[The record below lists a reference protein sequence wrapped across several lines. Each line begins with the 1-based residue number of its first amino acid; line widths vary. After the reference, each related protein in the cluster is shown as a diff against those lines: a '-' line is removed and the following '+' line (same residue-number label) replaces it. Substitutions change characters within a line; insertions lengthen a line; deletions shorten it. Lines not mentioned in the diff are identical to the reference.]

1 MKSSLVALVLFAAVA
16 LLASGCGS
24 KSMNAVAPTPVPAL
38 DAQAQAALTP
48 DAALQRLVDGNAR
61 FVAGETL
68 RRDLSLQVQ
77 QTAAAQHPAAIVLSC
92 VDSRIPTE
100 RVFDQGIGDIFN
112 ARVAGNF
119 VNDDMLGSMEFAT
132 KVAGAKLV
140 VVMGHT
146 SCGAVKGACDAVDL
160 GHVNSLV
167 KAIQPS
173 VQAVAAQGTPCTSK
187 QPASVD
193 RVATHNVERTLEDI
207 RQRSPILADLERS
220 GAIRIVGAMYD
231 VASGKVTFM

>member
-16 LLASGCGS
+16 LLATGCGS
-24 KSMNAVAPTPVPAL
+24 KSLKPVAPTPVPAL
-38 DAQAQAALTP
+38 DPQAQAALTP

-61 FVAGETL
+61 FVGGDSTH
-68 RRDLSLQVQ
+68 RDLNLQVQ
-77 QTAAAQHPAAIVLSC
+77 QTAAGQHPAAIVLSC

-173 VQAVAAQGTPCTSK
+173 VAAVTPEGQKCSSK
-187 QPASVD
+187 DATLVD
-193 RVATHNVERTLEDI
+193 EVATHNVKRTLDEI
-207 RQRSPILADLERS
+207 RARSAILADLERS
-220 GAIRIVGAMYD
+220 GAIKMVGAMYD
-231 VASGKVTFM
+231 VATGKVSFM

>member
-1 MKSSLVALVLFAAVA
+1 MKSSLVALVVFAAVA
-16 LLASGCGS
+16 LLATGCGS

-38 DAQAQAALTP
+38 DAQAQSALTP

-61 FVAGETL
+61 FVGGDSTH
-68 RRDLSLQVQ
+68 RDLNLQVK
-77 QTAAAQHPAAIVLSC
+77 QTASGQHPAAIVLSC

-100 RVFDQGIGDIFN
+100 RVFDQGVGDIFN

-140 VVMGHT
+140 VVTGH
-146 SCGAVKGACDAVDL
+146 SACGAVKGACDAVEL
-160 GHVNSLV
+160 GHVSSLV

-173 VQAVAAQGTPCTSK
+173 VQAVTPAGQTCSSK
-187 QPASVD
+187 NASLVD
-193 RVATHNVERTLEDI
+193 EVATHNVQRTIGDI
-207 RQRSPILADLERS
+207 RQRSAILADLERD
-220 GAIRIVGAMYD
+220 GAIKIVGAMYD
-231 VASGKVTFM
+231 VATGKVTFM